1 MVTFHR
7 WWKGIAG
14 AIGWSVAAGLALW
27 YFVLNR
33 QGGLLILWI
42 MFVCALFILKDGLPV
57 VRQNGKLQLAT
68 LRLPRTI
75 RPNSSKHIS

>member
-1 MVTFHR
+1 MMTFHR

-42 MFVCALFILKDGLPV
+42 MFVCAFVYLEGW
-57 VRQNGKLQLAT
+57 LAGSKAERKAAT
-68 LRLPRTI
+68 GNAPSA
-75 RPNSSKHIS
+75 PNVQAQ

>member
-1 MVTFHR
+1 MMTFRR

-42 MFVCALFILKDGLPV
+42 MFI
-57 VRQNGKLQLAT
+57 
-68 LRLPRTI
+68 
-75 RPNSSKHIS
+75 